1 MLFKQI
7 YINLDEYNDADYVNF
22 DMAEEAQWNESEG
35 FEDSLC
41 TDPPPPPPYRKN
53 QRRGVCDSPLLIVS
67 VGYVIFQ
74 KLWKIIWLAITRE
87 SLHHKWRILI
97 GFRVSRQT

>member
-1 MLFKQI
+1 MLILLFKQI

-41 TDPPPPPPYRKN
+41 TDPPLPPPLPTGKI
-53 QRRGVCDSPLLIVS
+53 GE
-67 VGYVIFQ
+67 GAAVIH
-74 KLWKIIWLAITRE
+74 RC
-87 SLHHKWRILI
+87 
-97 GFRVSRQT
+97 